1 MPVISGVSVKLA
13 RQISLYHEFTK
24 RDSKMRSVNLRNT
37 SWRKSS
43 YSAANGDCVE
53 VARLSNGYIAVRDS
67 KNIVLPTLGFTPT
80 RWQTFVGEVKHDRLD
95 LP

>member
-1 MPVISGVSVKLA
+1 M
-13 RQISLYHEFTK
+13 
-24 RDSKMRSVNLRNT
+24 DSKMRSVNFRNT

-53 VARLSNGYIAVRDS
+53 VAHLANGYIAVRDS
-67 KNIVLPTLGFTPT
+67 KNILLPALGFTPT
-80 RWQTFVGEVKHDRLD
+80 RWQTFVGEIKHDRLD